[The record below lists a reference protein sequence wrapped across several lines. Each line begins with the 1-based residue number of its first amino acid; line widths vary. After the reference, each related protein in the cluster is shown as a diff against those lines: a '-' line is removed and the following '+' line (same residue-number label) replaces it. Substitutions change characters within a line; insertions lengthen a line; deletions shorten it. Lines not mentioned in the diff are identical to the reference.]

1 MLWRPKESQKKVVF
15 IFNKLYKLY
24 NLYVKITVSNQLRL
38 LLIGETMKD
47 LVLRKRL
54 ASKIAKL
61 EREKSVM
68 DYLECKKQLNSAES
82 RIKNAVKSNLI
93 VRPNSILVGK
103 GWKTWTNETNTIEPV
118 RNSVSI
124 DGMIGDSKNEIHYH
138 VRHRQGY
145 EVKPTMVVTL
155 RDRVA

>member
-1 MLWRPKESQKKVVF
+1 
-15 IFNKLYKLY
+15 
-24 NLYVKITVSNQLRL
+24 
-38 LLIGETMKD
+38 MKD

-54 ASKIAKL
+54 ASKIVKL

-82 RIKNAVKSNLI
+82 RIKNAV
-93 VRPNSILVGK
+93 RPNSILVGK
-103 GWKTWTNETNTIEPV
+103 GWKTWTNETNTIEPI

>member
-1 MLWRPKESQKKVVF
+1 M
-15 IFNKLYKLY
+15 Y

-54 ASKIAKL
+54 ASKIVKL

-82 RIKNAVKSNLI
+82 RIK
-93 VRPNSILVGK
+93 RQILLSLL
-103 GWKTWTNETNTIEPV
+103 ETQFLL
-118 RNSVSI
+118 
-124 DGMIGDSKNEIHYH
+124 M
-138 VRHRQGY
+138 
-145 EVKPTMVVTL
+145 
-155 RDRVA
+155 A